1 MIKNKTQDNR
11 WKMLKLKDITEINP
25 QSSKLPDYFNY
36 IDLESVK
43 RGRLINIQVLEKV
56 KAPSRAQR
64 VLSKGDVLFQTVR
77 PYQKNNLFFDLKEG
91 DYVASTGYALL
102 RSNFNNKFLYYLISS
117 NYFVKE
123 VLRRCVGSNY
133 PAITSEDL
141 RTISVNIPSSE
152 EQKAIVSIIEKWDK
166 YIELLNQKI
175 QTKKNIKK
183 YLQQLLLRGE
193 LRLGGFK
200 QAWEEYELGKICKVL
215 RGRGLSKELL
225 EENGEMECI
234 LYGELYTKYNEI
246 IDTVVSYTNVKEG
259 IKSVSGDVLIPA
271 STTTNALDVATA
283 SCIKKSGVLLGGD
296 INIFRP
302 SEQVD
307 GEFLAQYLSHTKKI
321 EMAKLAQGITIVHL
335 YGKDIKKLKIQIP
348 EIEEQKAISSIL
360 SKSDEEIAMLEKQK
374 EIIEEQRKYL
384 INNLVTGE
392 IRLPKFRNN
401 K

>member
-77 PYQKNNLFFDLKEG
+77 PYQKNNLFFDLKDG

-183 YLQQLLLRGE
+183 YLQQVLLTGKVRLRDFKDKWQE
-193 LRLGGFK
+193 VKLGYISSLCKGK
-200 QAWEEYELGKICKVL
+200 AIKISNTKSGNYPVIAGGKISPYNYVEYNYEKVL
-215 RGRGLSKELL
+215 TVSASGANAGFVSFHPNKIWASDCSVIKAIDNVTDILYLKYLL
-225 EENGEMECI
+225 ELKQSLIYTFQSGGAQPHVYPKDLAIIKLSLPSI
-234 LYGELYTKYNEI
+234 L
-246 IDTVVSYTNVKEG
+246 
-259 IKSVSGDVLIPA
+259 
-271 STTTNALDVATA
+271 
-283 SCIKKSGVLLGGD
+283 
-296 INIFRP
+296 
-302 SEQVD
+302 
-307 GEFLAQYLSHTKKI
+307 
-321 EMAKLAQGITIVHL
+321 
-335 YGKDIKKLKIQIP
+335 
-348 EIEEQKAISSIL
+348 EQKAISSIL

-374 EIIEEQRKYL
+374 GIIEEQRKYL
-384 INNLVTGE
+384 LNNLVTGK
-392 IRLPKFRNN
+392 IRLPKFINS

>member
-1 MIKNKTQDNR
+1 MNDSKEQWRTLR
-11 WKMLKLKDITEINP
+11 LEKLCIFRNGRAHEGLECNDGKYIIVNSKFI
-25 QSSKLPDYFNY
+25 SSNGK
-36 IDLESVK
+36 VK
-43 RGRLINIQVLEKV
+43 RMTNNALEPV
-56 KAPSRAQR
+56 
-64 VLSKGDVLFQTVR
+64 SKGEILMVMSDVPNGKAIAKAFLVEENERYTLNQRICAFSCS
-77 PYQKNNLFFDLKEG
+77 KEVV
-91 DYVASTGYALL
+91 D
-102 RSNFNNKFLYYLISS
+102 KFLYYKINRNKYFLSFDDGVNQTNLRKDDILKCKISLPI
-117 NYFVKE
+117 F
-123 VLRRCVGSNY
+123 
-133 PAITSEDL
+133 
-141 RTISVNIPSSE
+141 E
-152 EQKAIVSIIEKWDK
+152 EQKAIVSVMEEWDK
-166 YIELLNQKI
+166 YIELLDQKI

-183 YLQQLLLRGE
+183 YLQQVLLTGE
-193 LRLGGFK
+193 IRLGCFK
-200 QAWEEYELGKICKVL
+200 QAWEEYELGKVCKVL
-215 RGRGLSKELL
+215 KGRGLSKELL

-374 EIIEEQRKYL
+374 GIIEEQRKYL
-384 INNLVTGE
+384 LNNLVTGK
-392 IRLPKFRNN
+392 IRLPKFINS